1 MILVEFLGVKL
12 LYSTNIAICLS
23 VYDFQQICEFFQ
35 NRECVLFLCLS
46 GLNLCLAQKELKKKK
61 KKVWRMNK

>member
-23 VYDFQQICEFFQ
+23 VYDFQQICEFLQ

-46 GLNLCLAQKELKKKK
+46 GLNLCLAQKGLKKKK
-61 KKVWRMNK
+61 SLEDE